1 MEDLQR
7 CFACQCEQ
15 HPMDML
21 QTIEGFLLCTDC
33 VEAEELPDYEQTN
46 DAMDALSESMNPAEI
61 SQ

>member
-1 MEDLQR
+1 
-7 CFACQCEQ
+7 
-15 HPMDML
+15 MDML

-46 DAMDALSESMNPAEI
+46 DAMDALSESMNPVEI